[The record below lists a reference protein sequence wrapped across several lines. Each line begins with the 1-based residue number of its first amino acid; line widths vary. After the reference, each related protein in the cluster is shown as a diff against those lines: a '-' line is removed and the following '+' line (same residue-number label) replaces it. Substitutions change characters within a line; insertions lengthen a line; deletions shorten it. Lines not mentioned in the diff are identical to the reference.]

1 MAAQPGVATALMVEF
16 GGSPLPAK
24 FVNTLVEG
32 YVDDS
37 RTLPDLFLLR
47 FRDPDRVLLE
57 QTGLKI
63 GTEARLLARA
73 GGDSTPKPLLKGVVT
88 ALEVELDE
96 TGTFT
101 VVRGLDESHRL
112 FRGRRVASYQ
122 NMTLADICA
131 QVAQRAGLKPG
142 TVDVAGPVLEHIAQP
157 NVTDWEFVRDL
168 AEEAGAQAY
177 VLDGQLHIT
186 RPAEAS
192 GAPDGSA
199 RADRNPLVLEMGS
212 NLLRCRAGVSS
223 AEQVSEVE
231 VRGWDVKAKQ
241 PLVGRAP
248 AGRSAT
254 LELGVSAAEVS
265 APFGEARFV
274 VTDAAYGAQAQ
285 VDQAAKALAERIAG
299 SFAELEAVIRGNPEV
314 RAGSAVALNAVGAP
328 FEGRYTVT
336 SSRHVFDPVRGY
348 ETWLTVS
355 GQQERSLFGLTGGGP
370 GAGGSGTGSGGGSR
384 CAGLVSGTVTDTQDP
399 EGSGRVKVRFP
410 WLSDEYASDWAR
422 TAQSGG
428 TGGGDAFIPEV
439 GDEVLVGFEHG
450 HLDRPYVLAGL
461 YNGKDRPSQGSGS
474 GGSGGNGGN
483 GGNGGTGGGGGGI
496 VGAVTAAA
504 TGAPAPSG
512 APASSAPSADAPGG
526 SLVDPTSGAVN
537 RRAVATRSG
546 NQLEILDDA
555 NGPQGVRL
563 LTGDGKLKIDL
574 DRRGTVIRVHSDG
587 SVTIE
592 AKQQVSI
599 RAERGVALD
608 GGRGALELSGDSVTL
623 KSRSGVSVDGGN
635 GEVTLATGGTVEVR
649 GAQVTVDGTQRTE
662 VKGGSSLSINAPM
675 VKIN

>member
-1 MAAQPGVATALMVEF
+1 MAQQGVSTALTVEF
-16 GGSPLPAK
+16 GGTPLPAK

-57 QTGLKI
+57 QAGLKI

-73 GGDSTPKPLLKGVVT
+73 GGGTEPKPLLEGVVT

-96 TGTFT
+96 SGTFT

-122 NMTLADICA
+122 NMTLADICG

-142 TVDVAGPVLEHIAQP
+142 PVDIAGPVLEHIAQP
-157 NVTDWEFVRDL
+157 NITDWEFVRGL

-177 VLDGQLHIT
+177 VRDGQLHIT
-186 RPAEAS
+186 KPAEAG
-192 GAPDGSA
+192 GAPDASA
-199 RADRNPLVLEMGS
+199 RADRDPLVLELGS
-212 NLLRCRAGVSS
+212 NLLRCRAGVSA

-231 VRGWDVKAKQ
+231 VRGWDVRAKQ

-248 AGRSAT
+248 AGTSPT
-254 LELGVSAAEVS
+254 LELGVTAAEVS

-274 VTDAAYGAQAQ
+274 VTDAAYGAQAE

-336 SSRHVFDPVRGY
+336 TSRHVFDAVRGY
-348 ETWLTVS
+348 ETWITVS
-355 GQQERSLFGLTGGGP
+355 GQQERSLFGLTGGSP
-370 GAGGSGTGSGGGSR
+370 AAAGGSR

-428 TGGGDAFIPEV
+428 TGGGEAFIPEV

-461 YNGKDRPSQGSGS
+461 YNGVDRP
-474 GGSGGNGGN
+474 
-483 GGNGGTGGGGGGI
+483 GGGGGG
-496 VGAVTAAA
+496 
-504 TGAPAPSG
+504 
-512 APASSAPSADAPGG
+512 ASAGAPGG
-526 SLVDPTSGAVN
+526 SGAPGAPGASGAAGAPGAPGAAAAAAAGSGGAGGSGGGEELVDPTTGAVN
-537 RRAVATRSG
+537 RRAFASKSG
-546 NQLEILDDA
+546 NQLELLDAA
-555 NGPQGVRL
+555 NGPQGVRIR
-563 LTGDGKLKIDL
+563 TGDGKLTIDL
-574 DRRGTVIRVHSDG
+574 DRKGTAIVIGSDG

-592 AKQQVSI
+592 AKEQVSI
-599 RAERGVALD
+599 RAGDGVALD
-608 GGRGALELSGDSVTL
+608 AGRGALELTGESVTL
-623 KSRSGVSVDGGN
+623 TARKGVSVDGGT
-635 GEVTLATGGTVEVR
+635 GKVGLAAQGPVEVR
-649 GAQVTVDGTQRTE
+649 GGEVTVDGSRGTE
-662 VKGGSSLSINAPM
+662 IRSGGSVKVNAPM
-675 VKIN
+675 VKLN

>member
-1 MAAQPGVATALMVEF
+1 MAQQGVSTALTVEF
-16 GGSPLPAK
+16 GGTPLPAK

-57 QTGLKI
+57 QAGLKI

-73 GGDSTPKPLLKGVVT
+73 GGDTAPKPLLEGVVT

-96 TGTFT
+96 SGTFT

-122 NMTLADICA
+122 NMTLADICG
-131 QVAQRAGLKPG
+131 QVAQRAGLRPG
-142 TVDVAGPVLEHIAQP
+142 PVDIAGPVLEHIAQP
-157 NVTDWEFVRDL
+157 NVTDWEFVRGL

-177 VLDGQLHIT
+177 VRDGQLHIT
-186 RPAEAS
+186 KPAEAG
-192 GAPDGSA
+192 GAPDASA
-199 RADRNPLVLEMGS
+199 RAERDPLVLELGS
-212 NLLRCRAGVSS
+212 NLLRCRAGVSA

-231 VRGWDVKAKQ
+231 VRGWDVRAKQ

-248 AGRSAT
+248 AGSSPT
-254 LELGVSAAEVS
+254 LELGVTAAEVS

-285 VDQAAKALAERIAG
+285 VDLAAKALAERIAG
-299 SFAELEAVIRGNPEV
+299 SFAELEAVIRGNPAV

-336 SSRHVFDPVRGY
+336 TSRHVFDSVRGY
-348 ETWLTVS
+348 ETWITVS
-355 GQQERSLFGLTGGGP
+355 GQQERSLYGL
-370 GAGGSGTGSGGGSR
+370 AGSAAGTAGSR

-428 TGGGDAFIPEV
+428 TGGGEAFIPEV

-461 YNGKDRPSQGSGS
+461 YNGQDRP
-474 GGSGGNGGN
+474 
-483 GGNGGTGGGGGGI
+483 GGGGPAGS
-496 VGAVTAAA
+496 AP
-504 TGAPAPSG
+504 GAPG
-512 APASSAPSADAPGG
+512 APGAAGAAGG
-526 SLVDPTSGAVN
+526 AGGGAGGGGDGGELVDPTTGAVN
-537 RRAVATRSG
+537 RRAFASKSG
-546 NQLEILDDA
+546 NQLELLDAA

-563 LTGDGKLKIDL
+563 RTGDGKLTIDL
-574 DRRGTVIRVHSDG
+574 DRKGTAIVIDSDG

-592 AKQQVSI
+592 AKEQVSI
-599 RAERGVALD
+599 RAAGGVALD
-608 GGRGALELSGDSVTL
+608 AGRGALELAGESITVTAR
-623 KSRSGVSVDGGN
+623 KGVSVDGG
-635 GEVTLATGGTVEVR
+635 TGKVGIAAQGPVEVR
-649 GAQVTVDGTQRTE
+649 GGEVTVDGSRRTE
-662 VKGGSSLSINAPM
+662 IRSGGSVNVNAPM
-675 VKIN
+675 VKLN

>member
-1 MAAQPGVATALMVEF
+1 MTRPGVSSALVVEF
-16 GGSPLPAK
+16 DGRPLPAQ
-24 FVNTLVEG
+24 FLNTLVEG

-63 GTEARLLARA
+63 GSEARLLARA
-73 GGDSTPKPLLKGVVT
+73 GGGTAPKPLLEGAVT

-101 VVRGLDESHRL
+101 VVRGLDASYRL
-112 FRGRRVASYQ
+112 LRGRRVASYQ
-122 NMTLADICA
+122 NMTLSDICG

-142 TVDVAGPVLEHIAQP
+142 TVDIAGPVIEHIAQP
-157 NVTDWEFVRDL
+157 NVTDWEFVRGL

-177 VLDGQLHIT
+177 VRDGQLHIT

-192 GAPDGSA
+192 GAPDSSA
-199 RADRNPLVLEMGS
+199 RADRDPLVLELGS
-212 NLLRCRAGVSS
+212 NLLRCRAGVSA

-231 VRGWDVKAKQ
+231 VRGWDIGAKE
-241 PLVGRAP
+241 PLVGRSP
-248 AGRSAT
+248 AGTSAT
-254 LELGVSAAEVS
+254 LDLGVTAAEVT

-274 VTDAAYGAQAQ
+274 VTDAAYGTQAQ

-314 RAGSAVALNAVGAP
+314 TAGSAVALNAVGAP

-336 SSRHVFDPVRGY
+336 SSRHVFDAVRGY
-348 ETWLTVS
+348 ETWITVS
-355 GQQERSLFGLTGGGP
+355 GQQERSLFGLTGASGASSSGP
-370 GAGGSGTGSGGGSR
+370 RWS
-384 CAGLVSGTVTDTQDP
+384 GLVSGTVTDTQDP

-428 TGGGDAFIPEV
+428 TGGGEAFIPEV
-439 GDEVLVGFEHG
+439 GDEVLVGFEQG

-461 YNGKDRPSQGSGS
+461 YNGKDRPGGGTSAASGTPGGPDSS
-474 GGSGGNGGN
+474 GG
-483 GGNGGTGGGGGGI
+483 
-496 VGAVTAAA
+496 
-504 TGAPAPSG
+504 
-512 APASSAPSADAPGG
+512 D
-526 SLVDPTSGAVN
+526 LVDPTTGAVN
-537 RRAVATRSG
+537 RRAFASKSG
-546 NQLEILDDA
+546 NQLELLDAA

-563 LTGDGKLKIDL
+563 RTGDGKLTIDL
-574 DRRGTVIRVHSDG
+574 DRRGTAVVINSDG

-592 AKQQVSI
+592 AREQVSVTAAKGVSLDAGGGELTLTGESVTLTS
-599 RAERGVALD
+599 RNGVAL
-608 GGRGALELSGDSVTL
+608 
-623 KSRSGVSVDGGN
+623 N
-635 GEVTLATGGTVEVR
+635 GGTGKVALSTDGAVEVH
-649 GAQVTVDGTQRTE
+649 GGQVTVDGSRRTDL
-662 VKGGSSLSINAPM
+662 KSGGSVSVNAPM
-675 VKIN
+675 IQLN

>member
-1 MAAQPGVATALMVEF
+1 MSQQGVATALVVEF
-16 GGSPLPAK
+16 GGTPLPPK
-24 FVNTLVEG
+24 FANTLVEG

-63 GTEARLLARA
+63 GGEARLLARA
-73 GGDSTPKPLLKGVVT
+73 GGDSTPKPLLDGVVT

-122 NMTLADICA
+122 NMTLADICG

-142 TVDVAGPVLEHIAQP
+142 TVDIAGPVIEHIAQP
-157 NVTDWEFVRDL
+157 NVTDWEFVRGL

-177 VLDGQLHIT
+177 VREGQLHIT

-192 GAPDGSA
+192 SAPDGSA
-199 RADRNPLVLEMGS
+199 RADRNPLVLELGG
-212 NLLRCRAGVSS
+212 NLIRCRAGVSA

-231 VRGWDVKAKQ
+231 VRGWDVQAKE
-241 PLVGRAP
+241 PLVGKAP
-248 AGRSAT
+248 AGTSST

-274 VTDAAYGAQAQ
+274 VTDAAYGTQAQ

-299 SFAELEAVIRGNPEV
+299 SFAELEAVIRGNPAV

-336 SSRHVFDPVRGY
+336 SSRHVFDAVRGY
-348 ETWLTVS
+348 ETWITVS
-355 GQQERSLFGLTGGGP
+355 GQQERSLFGLTGGAPGTGGS
-370 GAGGSGTGSGGGSR
+370 GAGGR

-428 TGGGDAFIPEV
+428 TGGGEAFIPEV

-450 HLDRPYVLAGL
+450 HLDRPFVLAGL
-461 YNGKDRPSQGSGS
+461 YNGKDRP
-474 GGSGGNGGN
+474 
-483 GGNGGTGGGGGGI
+483 GGGGGGGGGDAA
-496 VGAVTAAA
+496 GA
-504 TGAPAPSG
+504 GAG
-512 APASSAPSADAPGG
+512 GGG
-526 SLVDPTSGAVN
+526 SGGDLVDPTSGAVN
-537 RRAVATRSG
+537 RRAFASKSG
-546 NQLEILDDA
+546 NQLELLEAA

-563 LTGDGKLKIDL
+563 RTGDGKLTIAL
-574 DRRGTVIRVHSDG
+574 DRTNTAIVVNSDG

-592 AKQQVSI
+592 AK
-599 RAERGVALD
+599 ERVAIKAAGGVALD
-608 GGRGALELSGDSVTL
+608 AGRGALELTGDSVTL
-623 KSRSGVSVDGGN
+623 TSRSGVAVDGGN
-635 GEVTLATGGTVEVR
+635 GKVALSSGGSVEVR
-649 GAQVTVDGTQRTE
+649 GGQVTVEGTRRTDI
-662 VKGGSSLSINAPM
+662 KSGGSVSVNAPM
-675 VKIN
+675 IKLN

>member
-1 MAAQPGVATALMVEF
+1 MAQQGVSTALTVEF
-16 GGSPLPAK
+16 GGTPLPPN
-24 FVNTLVEG
+24 FLNTLVEG

-57 QTGLKI
+57 QAGLKI

-73 GGDSTPKPLLKGVVT
+73 GGGTEPKPLLEGVVT

-96 TGTFT
+96 SGTFT

-122 NMTLADICA
+122 NMTLADICG

-142 TVDVAGPVLEHIAQP
+142 PVDIAGPVLEHVAQP
-157 NVTDWEFVRDL
+157 SITDWEFVRGL

-177 VLDGQLHIT
+177 VREGQLHIT
-186 RPAEAS
+186 KPAEAG
-192 GAPDGSA
+192 GAPDASA
-199 RADRNPLVLEMGS
+199 RADRDPLVLELGS
-212 NLLRCRAGVSS
+212 NLLRCRAVVSA

-231 VRGWDVKAKQ
+231 VRGWDVRAKQ

-248 AGRSAT
+248 AGSSPT
-254 LELGVSAAEVS
+254 LDLGVTAAEVS

-336 SSRHVFDPVRGY
+336 TSRHVFDAVRGY
-348 ETWLTVS
+348 ETWITVS
-355 GQQERSLFGLTGGGP
+355 GQQERSLLGLTGGSP
-370 GAGGSGTGSGGGSR
+370 AAGGSR

-428 TGGGDAFIPEV
+428 TGGGEAFIPEV

-461 YNGKDRPSQGSGS
+461 YNGQDRP
-474 GGSGGNGGN
+474 
-483 GGNGGTGGGGGGI
+483 GGGGGGSGGTSA
-496 VGAVTAAA
+496 GAAGAA
-504 TGAPAPSG
+504 GASG
-512 APASSAPSADAPGG
+512 ASGG
-526 SLVDPTSGAVN
+526 VSGAGGAGGGNELVDPTTGAVN
-537 RRAVATRSG
+537 RRAFASKSG
-546 NQLEILDDA
+546 NQLELLDAA

-563 LTGDGKLKIDL
+563 RTGDGKLTIDL
-574 DRRGTVIRVHSDG
+574 DRRGTAIVIGSDG
-587 SVTIE
+587 SVAIE
-592 AKQQVSI
+592 AKEQISI
-599 RAERGVALD
+599 RAADGVALEA
-608 GGRGALELSGDSVTL
+608 GRGALELSGESVTVTA
-623 KSRSGVSVDGGN
+623 RRGVSVDGG
-635 GEVTLATGGTVEVR
+635 TGKVGIAAQGPVEVR
-649 GAQVTVDGTQRTE
+649 GGEVTVDGSRRTE
-662 VKGGSSLSINAPM
+662 VKSGGTVTVNAPM
-675 VKIN
+675 IKLN

>member
-1 MAAQPGVATALMVEF
+1 MAQPGVATALVVEF
-16 GGSPLPAK
+16 GGRPLPPK

-57 QTGLKI
+57 QAGLKI

-73 GGDSTPKPLLKGVVT
+73 GGDTVPKPLLKGVVT

-142 TVDVAGPVLEHIAQP
+142 NVDVAGPVLEHVAQP
-157 NVTDWEFVRDL
+157 NVTDWEFISSLVQ
-168 AEEAGAQAY
+168 EAGAQAY

-199 RADRNPLVLEMGS
+199 RADGDPLVLEMGS

-231 VRGWDVKAKQ
+231 VRGWDVKTKQ

-248 AGRSAT
+248 AGKSTT
-254 LELGVSAAEVS
+254 LELGVSAADVT

-274 VTDAAYGAQAQ
+274 VTDAGYAAQAQ

-314 RAGSAVALNAVGAP
+314 RAGSPVALNAVGAP

-336 SSRHVFDPVRGY
+336 TSRHVFDPVRGY

-370 GAGGSGTGSGGGSR
+370 GSGGSGAGAGGGAR
-384 CAGLVSGTVTDTQDP
+384 CAGLVNGTVTDTQDP
-399 EGSGRVKVRFP
+399 EGSGRVRVRFP

-428 TGGGDAFIPEV
+428 TSGGEAFIPEV

-461 YNGKDRPSQGSGS
+461 YNGKDRPSQGSG
-474 GGSGGNGGN
+474 GGGGAAGG
-483 GGNGGTGGGGGGI
+483 GDGGGGG
-496 VGAVTAAA
+496 VGGGPGGAAGVVAVAVTGGPD
-504 TGAPAPSG
+504 TVPGSGGDSGPSG
-512 APASSAPSADAPGG
+512 GTP
-526 SLVDPTSGAVN
+526 LVDPTSGAVN
-537 RRAVATRSG
+537 RRSIASRSG
-546 NQLEILDDA
+546 NQLEILDGAD
-555 NGPQGVRL
+555 GPQGVRL

-574 DRRGTVIRVHSDG
+574 DRRGTVIVINSDG

-592 AKQQVSI
+592 AEQQVSI
-599 RAERGVALD
+599 KAARGVTLD
-608 GGRGALELSGDSVTL
+608 GGQGALELSGDSVTL
-623 KSRSGVSVDGGN
+623 TSRGGVRVDGGN
-635 GEVTLATGGTVEVR
+635 GEVELSTGGTVKVR
-649 GAQVTVDGTQRTE
+649 GAQVAVDGTQRTDI
-662 VKGGSSLSINAPM
+662 KGGGSLAINAPL

>member
-1 MAAQPGVATALMVEF
+1 MAQQGVSTTLTVEF
-16 GGSPLPAK
+16 GGTPLPAK

-47 FRDPDRVLLE
+47 FRDPNRVLLE
-57 QTGLKI
+57 QAGLKI

-73 GGDSTPKPLLKGVVT
+73 GGGTEPKPLLEGVVT

-96 TGTFT
+96 SGTFT

-122 NMTLADICA
+122 NMNLADICG

-142 TVDVAGPVLEHIAQP
+142 PVDIAGPVLEHIAQP
-157 NVTDWEFVRDL
+157 NITDWEFVRGL

-177 VLDGQLHIT
+177 VRDGQLHIT
-186 RPAEAS
+186 KPAEAG
-192 GAPDGSA
+192 GAPDASA
-199 RADRNPLVLEMGS
+199 RADRDPLVLELGS
-212 NLLRCRAGVSS
+212 NLLRCRAGVSA

-231 VRGWDVKAKQ
+231 VRGWDVQAKQ

-248 AGRSAT
+248 AGSSPT
-254 LELGVSAAEVS
+254 LELGVTAAEVS

-336 SSRHVFDPVRGY
+336 TSRHVFDAVRGY
-348 ETWLTVS
+348 ETWITVS
-355 GQQERSLFGLTGGGP
+355 GQQERSVYGLTGGSP
-370 GAGGSGTGSGGGSR
+370 AAASGSR
-384 CAGLVSGTVTDTQDP
+384 FAGLVSGTVTDTQDP
-399 EGSGRVKVRFP
+399 DGSGRVKVRFP

-428 TGGGDAFIPEV
+428 TGGGEAFIPEV

-461 YNGKDRPSQGSGS
+461 YNGQDRP
-474 GGSGGNGGN
+474 
-483 GGNGGTGGGGGGI
+483 GGGGGG
-496 VGAVTAAA
+496 GSPSA
-504 TGAPAPSG
+504 GAPG
-512 APASSAPSADAPGG
+512 ASSATGTPGASG
-526 SLVDPTSGAVN
+526 ASGGAGGAGGGGELVDPTTGAVN
-537 RRAVATRSG
+537 RRAFASKSG
-546 NQLEILDDA
+546 NQLELLDAA

-563 LTGDGKLKIDL
+563 RTGDGKLTIDL
-574 DRRGTVIRVHSDG
+574 DRKGTAIVIGSDG

-592 AKQQVSI
+592 AKEQVSI
-599 RAERGVALD
+599 RAADGVVLD
-608 GGRGALELSGDSVTL
+608 AGRGALELTGESVTL
-623 KSRSGVSVDGGN
+623 TARKGVSVDGG
-635 GEVTLATGGTVEVR
+635 TGKVGIAAQGPVEVR
-649 GAQVTVDGTQRTE
+649 GGEVTVDGSRRTE
-662 VKGGSSLSINAPM
+662 IRSGGSVNVNAPM
-675 VKIN
+675 VKLN

>member
-1 MAAQPGVATALMVEF
+1 MAQQGVSTALTVEF
-16 GGSPLPAK
+16 GGTPLPAK

-57 QTGLKI
+57 QAGLKI

-73 GGDSTPKPLLKGVVT
+73 GGDTAPKPLLEGVVT

-96 TGTFT
+96 SGTFT

-122 NMTLADICA
+122 NMTLADICG

-142 TVDVAGPVLEHIAQP
+142 PVDIAGPVLEHIAQP
-157 NVTDWEFVRDL
+157 NVTDWEFVRGL

-177 VLDGQLHIT
+177 VRDGQLHIT
-186 RPAEAS
+186 KPAEAG
-192 GAPDGSA
+192 GAPDTSA
-199 RADRNPLVLEMGS
+199 RAERDPLVLELGS
-212 NLLRCRAGVSS
+212 NLLRCRAGVSA

-231 VRGWDVKAKQ
+231 VRGWDVQAKQ

-248 AGRSAT
+248 AGTSPT
-254 LELGVSAAEVS
+254 LELGVTAAEVS
-265 APFGEARFV
+265 EPFGEARFV

-336 SSRHVFDPVRGY
+336 TSRHVFDAVRGY
-348 ETWLTVS
+348 ETWITVS
-355 GQQERSLFGLTGGGP
+355 GQQERSLYGL
-370 GAGGSGTGSGGGSR
+370 ANSASGSGGSR

-422 TAQSGG
+422 TAQANG
-428 TGGGDAFIPEV
+428 TGGGEAFIPEV

-461 YNGKDRPSQGSGS
+461 YNGQDRPGGGGVGGGA
-474 GGSGGNGGN
+474 GGSGGAAGAGGA
-483 GGNGGTGGGGGGI
+483 GGGAAAGAAGGSGEAGGGGGG
-496 VGAVTAAA
+496 GE
-504 TGAPAPSG
+504 
-512 APASSAPSADAPGG
+512 
-526 SLVDPTSGAVN
+526 LVDPTSGAVN
-537 RRAVATRSG
+537 RRAFASKSG
-546 NQLEILDDA
+546 NQLELLDAA

-563 LTGDGKLKIDL
+563 RTGDGKLTIDL
-574 DRRGTVIRVHSDG
+574 DRKGTAIVIGSDG

-592 AKQQVSI
+592 AKEQVSI
-599 RAERGVALD
+599 RAADGVALD
-608 GGRGALELSGDSVTL
+608 AGRGSLELAGESVTL
-623 KSRSGVSVDGGN
+623 SARNGVSVDGGT
-635 GEVTLATGGTVEVR
+635 GKVGVTAQGSVEVR
-649 GAQVTVDGTQRTE
+649 GGEVTVDGGRRTE
-662 VKGGSSLSINAPM
+662 IRSGGTVNINAPM
-675 VKIN
+675 VKLN

>member
-1 MAAQPGVATALMVEF
+1 MAQPGVATALVVEF
-16 GGSPLPAK
+16 GGSPLPPK

-63 GTEARLLARA
+63 GSEARLLARA
-73 GGDSTPKPLLKGVVT
+73 GGDSAPKPLLQGVVT

-157 NVTDWEFVRDL
+157 NVTDWEFIRDL

-177 VLDGQLHIT
+177 VLDGRLHIT

-199 RADRNPLVLEMGS
+199 RADRDPLVLEMGS

-248 AGRSAT
+248 AGKSAT
-254 LELGVSAAEVS
+254 LELGVSAAEVT

-370 GAGGSGTGSGGGSR
+370 GSGGAGGGGGSR
-384 CAGLVSGTVTDTQDP
+384 CAGLVSGTVTDTHDP

-428 TGGGDAFIPEV
+428 TSGGEAFIPEV
-439 GDEVLVGFEHG
+439 GNEVLVGFEHG

-474 GGSGGNGGN
+474 GG
-483 GGNGGTGGGGGGI
+483 GGGGGGPAGPAGGGPGGAAGA
-496 VGAVTAAA
+496 VAGAVTGESSASGPASEPA
-504 TGAPAPSG
+504 PGAP
-512 APASSAPSADAPGG
+512 
-526 SLVDPTSGAVN
+526 LVDPTSGAVN
-537 RRAVATRSG
+537 RRSVASKSG

-574 DRRGTVIRVHSDG
+574 DRKGTVIVINSDG
-587 SVTIE
+587 SVNIE

-599 RAERGVALD
+599 KAARGVALD
-608 GGRGALELSGDSVTL
+608 GGQGTLELSGDSVTL

-635 GEVTLATGGTVEVR
+635 GEVKLATGGTVAVR
-649 GAQVTVDGTQRTE
+649 GAQVAVDGTQRTDI
-662 VKGGSSLSINAPM
+662 KGGSSLSINAPM

>member
-1 MAAQPGVATALMVEF
+1 MAQPGVATALVVEF
-16 GGSPLPAK
+16 GGSPLPPK

-63 GTEARLLARA
+63 GSEARLLARA
-73 GGDSTPKPLLKGVVT
+73 GGDSAPKPLLKGVVT

-142 TVDVAGPVLEHIAQP
+142 TVDIAGPVLEHIAQP
-157 NVTDWEFVRDL
+157 NVTDWEFIRDL

-177 VLDGQLHIT
+177 VLDGRLHIT

-199 RADRNPLVLEMGS
+199 RADRDPLVLEMGS

-248 AGRSAT
+248 AGKSAT

-370 GAGGSGTGSGGGSR
+370 GSGGAGGGGGSR
-384 CAGLVSGTVTDTQDP
+384 CAGLVSGTVTDTHDP

-428 TGGGDAFIPEV
+428 TSGGEAFIPEV

-474 GGSGGNGGN
+474 GG
-483 GGNGGTGGGGGGI
+483 GGGGGGGPAGGGPGGAAGA
-496 VGAVTAAA
+496 VAGAVTGESSASGPASEPA
-504 TGAPAPSG
+504 PGAP
-512 APASSAPSADAPGG
+512 
-526 SLVDPTSGAVN
+526 LVDPTSGAVN
-537 RRAVATRSG
+537 RRSVASKSG

-574 DRRGTVIRVHSDG
+574 DRKGTVIVINSDG
-587 SVTIE
+587 SVNIE

-599 RAERGVALD
+599 KAARGVALD
-608 GGRGALELSGDSVTL
+608 GGQGTLELSGDSVTL

-635 GEVTLATGGTVEVR
+635 GEVKLATGGTVAVR
-649 GAQVTVDGTQRTE
+649 GAQVAVDGTQRTDI
-662 VKGGSSLSINAPM
+662 KGGSSLSINAPM

>member
-1 MAAQPGVATALMVEF
+1 MAQQGVSTALTVEF
-16 GGSPLPAK
+16 GGTPLPAK

-73 GGDSTPKPLLKGVVT
+73 GGGTEPKPLLEGVVT
-88 ALEVELDE
+88 ALEVELDDS
-96 TGTFT
+96 GTFT

-122 NMTLADICA
+122 NMTLADICG

-142 TVDVAGPVLEHIAQP
+142 PVDIAGPVLEHIAQP
-157 NVTDWEFVRDL
+157 NITDWEFVRGL

-177 VLDGQLHIT
+177 VRDGQLHIT
-186 RPAEAS
+186 KPAEAG
-192 GAPDGSA
+192 GAPDASA
-199 RADRNPLVLEMGS
+199 RAERDPLVLELGS
-212 NLLRCRAGVSS
+212 NLLRCRAGVSA

-231 VRGWDVKAKQ
+231 VRGWDVQAKQ

-248 AGRSAT
+248 AGSSPT
-254 LELGVSAAEVS
+254 LELGVTAAEVS

-299 SFAELEAVIRGNPEV
+299 SFAELDAVIRGNPEV
-314 RAGSAVALNAVGAP
+314 RAGTAVALNAVGAP

-336 SSRHVFDPVRGY
+336 TSRHVFDAVRGY
-348 ETWLTVS
+348 ETWITVS
-355 GQQERSLFGLTGGGP
+355 GQQERSVYGLTGGSP
-370 GAGGSGTGSGGGSR
+370 AAASGSR

-428 TGGGDAFIPEV
+428 TGGGEAFIPEV

-461 YNGKDRPSQGSGS
+461 YNGQDRP
-474 GGSGGNGGN
+474 
-483 GGNGGTGGGGGGI
+483 GGGGGG
-496 VGAVTAAA
+496 GSPAA
-504 TGAPAPSG
+504 GAPGAPGASGASGTPGASSASG
-512 APASSAPSADAPGG
+512 APGAPGASG
-526 SLVDPTSGAVN
+526 GAGGAGGAGGGGELVDPTTGAVN
-537 RRAVATRSG
+537 RRAFASKSG
-546 NQLEILDDA
+546 NQLELLDAA

-563 LTGDGKLKIDL
+563 RTGDGKLTIDL
-574 DRRGTVIRVHSDG
+574 DRKGTAIVIGSDG

-592 AKQQVSI
+592 AKEQVSI
-599 RAERGVALD
+599 RAADGVALEA
-608 GGRGALELSGDSVTL
+608 GRGALELTGESVTL
-623 KSRSGVSVDGGN
+623 TARKGVSVDGG
-635 GEVTLATGGTVEVR
+635 TGKVGIAAQGPVEVR
-649 GAQVTVDGTQRTE
+649 GGEVTVDGSRRTE
-662 VKGGSSLSINAPM
+662 IRSGGSVNVNAPM
-675 VKIN
+675 VKLN

>member
-1 MAAQPGVATALMVEF
+1 MAQQGVATALVVEF
-16 GGSPLPAK
+16 DGTPLPPK

-37 RTLPDLFLLR
+37 RTLPDLFVLR
-47 FRDPDRVLLE
+47 FRDPDRVLLG
-57 QTGLKI
+57 QAGIKI
-63 GTEARLLARA
+63 GKEIRLLARA
-73 GGDSTPKPLLKGVVT
+73 GGDTAPKPLLTGVVT

-101 VVRGLDESHRL
+101 VLRGLDESYRL

-142 TVDVAGPVLEHIAQP
+142 TVDVAGPVIEHIAQP
-157 NVTDWEFVRDL
+157 NVTDWEFVRGL

-177 VLDGQLHIT
+177 VRDGQLHVT

-212 NLLRCRAGVSS
+212 NLLRCRAGVSA

-231 VRGWDVKAKQ
+231 VRGWDIQGKKS
-241 PLVGRAP
+241 LVGRAP
-248 AGRSAT
+248 AGKSAT
-254 LELGVSAAEVS
+254 LELGVTAADVS

-274 VTDAAYGAQAQ
+274 VTDTAYGNQAQ

-314 RAGSAVALNAVGAP
+314 RAGTAVALNAVGAP

-336 SSRHVFDPVRGY
+336 SSRHVFDAVRGY
-348 ETWLTVS
+348 ETWITVS
-355 GQQERSLFGLTGGGP
+355 GQQERSLFGLTGGGAG
-370 GAGGSGTGSGGGSR
+370 GAGGPGSGSR
-384 CAGLVSGTVTDTQDP
+384 CHGLVSGTVTDTQDP

-428 TGGGDAFIPEV
+428 TGGGEAFIPEN

-461 YNGKDRPSQGSGS
+461 YNGKDRPSK
-474 GGSGGNGGN
+474 GGAGG
-483 GGNGGTGGGGGGI
+483 
-496 VGAVTAAA
+496 AA
-504 TGAPAPSG
+504 SG
-512 APASSAPSADAPGG
+512 AGAGTAGSPGAPGG
-526 SLVDPTSGAVN
+526 DLVDPTSGAVN
-537 RRAVATRSG
+537 RRAFASKGG
-546 NQLEILDDA
+546 NQLELLDAA

-563 LTGDGKLKIDL
+563 LTGDGKLKIEL
-574 DRRGTVIRVHSDG
+574 DRKDTVIVINSDG
-587 SVTIE
+587 SVHIE
-592 AKQQVSI
+592 ATEQVSVK
-599 RAERGVALD
+599 AAKGVALD
-608 GGRGALELSGDSVTL
+608 AGQGTLELAGESVTL
-623 KSRSGVSVDGGN
+623 TSRSGVQVDGGT
-635 GEVTLATGGTVEVR
+635 GKLKLSTGGAVDLQ
-649 GAQVTVDGTQRTE
+649 GAQVAVNGTQRTDI
-662 VKGGSSLSINAPM
+662 KGGSSLSVNAPM
-675 VKIN
+675 VTIN

>member
-1 MAAQPGVATALMVEF
+1 MAQQGVSTALTVEF
-16 GGSPLPAK
+16 GGTPLPAK
-24 FVNTLVEG
+24 FLNTLVEG

-57 QTGLKI
+57 QAGLKI

-73 GGDSTPKPLLKGVVT
+73 GGGTEPKPLLEGVVT

-96 TGTFT
+96 SGTFT

-122 NMTLADICA
+122 NMTLADICG

-142 TVDVAGPVLEHIAQP
+142 PVDIAGPVLEHIAQP
-157 NVTDWEFVRDL
+157 NITDWEFVRGL

-177 VLDGQLHIT
+177 VRDGQLHIT
-186 RPAEAS
+186 KPAEAG
-192 GAPDGSA
+192 GAPDASA
-199 RADRNPLVLEMGS
+199 RAERDPLVLELGS
-212 NLLRCRAGVSS
+212 NLLRCRAGVSA

-231 VRGWDVKAKQ
+231 VRGWDVQAKQ

-248 AGRSAT
+248 AGSSPT
-254 LELGVSAAEVS
+254 LELGVTAAEVS

-314 RAGSAVALNAVGAP
+314 RAGTAVALNAVGAP

-336 SSRHVFDPVRGY
+336 TSRHVFDAVRGY
-348 ETWLTVS
+348 ETWITVS
-355 GQQERSLFGLTGGGP
+355 GQQERSLFGLTGGSP
-370 GAGGSGTGSGGGSR
+370 AAGGSR

-428 TGGGDAFIPEV
+428 TGGGEAFIPEV

-461 YNGKDRPSQGSGS
+461 YNGQDRP
-474 GGSGGNGGN
+474 
-483 GGNGGTGGGGGGI
+483 GGGGGG
-496 VGAVTAAA
+496 GSPSA
-504 TGAPAPSG
+504 GAPG
-512 APASSAPSADAPGG
+512 APGAPGVPGAPGASSASGTPGG
-526 SLVDPTSGAVN
+526 PGASGASGGAGGAGGAGGGGELVDPTTGAVN
-537 RRAVATRSG
+537 RRAFASKSG
-546 NQLEILDDA
+546 NQLELLDAA

-563 LTGDGKLKIDL
+563 RTGDGKLTIDL
-574 DRRGTVIRVHSDG
+574 DRKGTVIVIGSDG

-592 AKQQVSI
+592 AKEQVSI
-599 RAERGVALD
+599 RAADGVALD
-608 GGRGALELSGDSVTL
+608 AGRGALELNGESVTL
-623 KSRSGVSVDGGN
+623 TARKGVSVDGG
-635 GEVTLATGGTVEVR
+635 TGKVGIAAQGSVEVR
-649 GAQVTVDGTQRTE
+649 GGEVTVDGSRRTE
-662 VKGGSSLSINAPM
+662 IRSGGSVNVNAPM
-675 VKIN
+675 VKLN

>member
-1 MAAQPGVATALMVEF
+1 MAQPGVATALVVEF
-16 GGSPLPAK
+16 GGSPLPPK

-63 GTEARLLARA
+63 GSEARLLARA
-73 GGDSTPKPLLKGVVT
+73 GGDSAPKPLLKGVVT

-142 TVDVAGPVLEHIAQP
+142 TVDIAGPVLEHIAQP
-157 NVTDWEFVRDL
+157 NVTDWEFIRDL

-177 VLDGQLHIT
+177 VLDGRLHIT

-199 RADRNPLVLEMGS
+199 RADRDPLVLEMGS

-248 AGRSAT
+248 AGKSAT

-370 GAGGSGTGSGGGSR
+370 GSGGAGGGGGSR
-384 CAGLVSGTVTDTQDP
+384 CAGLVSGTVTDTHDP

-428 TGGGDAFIPEV
+428 TSGGEAFIPEV

-474 GGSGGNGGN
+474 GG
-483 GGNGGTGGGGGGI
+483 GGGGGGPAGGGPGGAAGA
-496 VGAVTAAA
+496 VAGAVTGESSASGPASEPA
-504 TGAPAPSG
+504 PGAP
-512 APASSAPSADAPGG
+512 
-526 SLVDPTSGAVN
+526 LVDPTSGAVN
-537 RRAVATRSG
+537 RRSIASKSG

-574 DRRGTVIRVHSDG
+574 DRKGTVIVINSDG
-587 SVTIE
+587 SVNIE

-599 RAERGVALD
+599 KAARGVALD
-608 GGRGALELSGDSVTL
+608 GGQGTLELSGDSVTL

-635 GEVTLATGGTVEVR
+635 GEVKLATGGTVAVR
-649 GAQVTVDGTQRTE
+649 GAQVTVDGTQRTDI
-662 VKGGSSLSINAPM
+662 KGGSSLSINAPM

>member
-1 MAAQPGVATALMVEF
+1 MAQQSVAKTLVVEF
-16 GGSPLPAK
+16 GGSPLPPALAG
-24 FVNTLVEG
+24 TLVEG

-37 RTLPDLFLLR
+37 RTLPDLFVLR

-57 QTGLKI
+57 RTGLKI
-63 GTEARLLARA
+63 GGEVRLLAHA
-73 GGDSTPKPLLKGVVT
+73 GAGPSPTPLLTGVVT
-88 ALEVELDE
+88 ALELEIED

-112 FRGRRVASYQ
+112 FRGRRVAGYQ

-131 QVAQRAGLKPG
+131 RVAQRAGLRPG
-142 TVDVAGPVLEHIAQP
+142 TVDVAGPVLEHVAQP
-157 NVTDWEFVRDL
+157 NISDWEFVRGL

-177 VLDGQLHIT
+177 VLDGELHIT

-199 RADRNPLVLEMGS
+199 RAEQNPLVLEMGS
-212 NLLRCRAGVSS
+212 NLIRCRAGVSS

-231 VRGWDVKAKQ
+231 VRGWDVAAKQ

-248 AGRSAT
+248 AGSTST
-254 LELGVSAAEVS
+254 LDLGVTAAEVS
-265 APFGEARFV
+265 APFGEASFV
-274 VTDAAYGAQAQ
+274 VTDASYGTQAQ

-336 SSRHVFDPVRGY
+336 SSRHVFDSVRGY
-348 ETWLTVS
+348 ETWITVS
-355 GQQERSLFGLTGGGP
+355 GQQERSLFGLTGGGA
-370 GAGGSGTGSGGGSR
+370 GSAGGGGGQTAGGR

-399 EGSGRVKVRFP
+399 EGLGRVKVRFP

-428 TGGGDAFIPEV
+428 TSGGEAFIPEV
-439 GDEVLVGFEHG
+439 GDEVLVGFEQG

-461 YNGKDRPSQGSGS
+461 YNGQDRPAQGGGAGGTSSTGGPSATGGTSGS
-474 GGSGGNGGN
+474 SGPGAADAG
-483 GGNGGTGGGGGGI
+483 GGTG
-496 VGAVTAAA
+496 AE
-504 TGAPAPSG
+504 
-512 APASSAPSADAPGG
+512 
-526 SLVDPTSGAVN
+526 LVDPTTGAVN
-537 RRAVATRSG
+537 RRAFASRSG
-546 NQLEILDDA
+546 NQLELLDAA

-574 DRRGTVIRVHSDG
+574 DRRGTTIVVNSDG
-587 SVTIE
+587 SVEIE
-592 AKQQVSI
+592 ARQQVSI
-599 RAERGVALD
+599 KAGSGVAMD
-608 GGRGALELSGDSVTL
+608 AGQGVLELSGDSVKLTA
-623 KSRSGVSVDGGN
+623 RTGVQVDGGT
-635 GEVTLATGGTVEVR
+635 GRLRLATGGALDVQ
-649 GAQVTVDGTQRTE
+649 GGQVAVNGTSRTE
-662 VKGGSSLSINAPM
+662 IKGGSTCSISAPL